1 MASDMMLADKLKKML
16 LWRGDVLARS
26 RLSIV
31 WRGLYLRDILWTK
44 RVRKCHVS
52 LTTGER
58 AKPAKCV
65 VAVYRTVRRVGWS
78 DTH

>member
-31 WRGLYLRDILWTK
+31 WRGLYLRDISWTK
-44 RVRKCHVS
+44 RVESV
-52 LTTGER
+52 T
-58 AKPAKCV
+58 
-65 VAVYRTVRRVGWS
+65 
-78 DTH
+78 